1 MKDIYQN
8 LNDRQREAV
17 FYTKGPLLILAGAGS
32 GKTRVLMHRIA
43 YLIESGVDPFNIMAI
58 TFTNKAAASMKERLG
73 LILGDTNSDRVWT
86 ATFHSSCVRILR
98 RFITNIGYSSD
109 FGIYDTE
116 DQRTVV
122 KKAMKS
128 LALSDKMFKPRDI
141 INYISSCKNELRTPA
156 QAIKEAIDLREEKLA
171 KAYEEYQKEL
181 RKNNALDFDDLILKT
196 IELFEK
202 NENVLDFYR
211 ERFVYIMVDEY
222 QDTNTAQ
229 FRLIELLA
237 GKYRNLCVVG
247 DDDQSIYK
255 FRGANI
261 SNILDFE
268 KVYPEAKVIRLEQN
282 YRSHGNILSAANE
295 VIKNNKG
302 RKGKTLWTDK
312 ELGEKIRLW
321 QFASANEEAD
331 AIIRDIREQEKSQD
345 YSSYAVLYRTNA
357 QSRLL
362 EERCIKFN
370 VPYQIVGGVNF
381 YQRKE
386 IKDILA
392 YLKLISSDKDDVSF
406 GRIINI
412 PKRGIGDLSMEKLAA
427 FAREYDTSYFE
438 AARLS
443 YQIDN
448 IKSAANKF
456 ADFCKEILRCREL
469 MEEGTDTASLIE
481 YILEDLGY
489 REHLKLEGEIE
500 SQTRLDNI
508 EELINKA
515 KEYETR
521 SLSDFLEDVALISDI
536 DRMDNEASRITLMT
550 LHAAKGLEFPYVYM
564 AGMEDGLFPGEM
576 SITSIDRDELEEERR
591 LCYVGITRAM
601 KRLTLTLAKTRLVNG
616 QVRYSTFS
624 RFLDEIPD
632 ELLEKRVLDRTSY
645 IRKKQTDP
653 FGDGLPWNKFDER
666 PKSASRI
673 EPPKP
678 KLSFGKEFLAK
689 KAENM
694 EFCVGDRVSHIKFG
708 EGSITEIEETKDDYR
723 IAINFDKYGLKR
735 VSLAFAKLKKI

>member
-469 MEEGTDTASLIE
+469 MEEGIDTASLIE

>member
-345 YSSYAVLYRTNA
+345 YSFYAVLYRTNA

-469 MEEGTDTASLIE
+469 MEEGIDTASLIE

>member
-282 YRSHGNILSAANE
+282 YRSNGNILSAANE

-469 MEEGTDTASLIE
+469 MEEGIDTASLIE

>member
-282 YRSHGNILSAANE
+282 YRSNGNILSAANE

-645 IRKKQTDP
+645 IRKKQTDL

>member
-98 RFITNIGYSSD
+98 RFTTNIGYSSD

-282 YRSHGNILSAANE
+282 YRSNGNILSAANE

>member
-295 VIKNNKG
+295 VIKNNRG

-550 LHAAKGLEFPYVYM
+550 LHAAKGLEFPYVDM

>member
-666 PKSASRI
+666 PKSVSRI

>member
-8 LNDRQREAV
+8 LNDKQREAV

-345 YSSYAVLYRTNA
+345 YSFYAVLYRTNA

-469 MEEGTDTASLIE
+469 MEEGIDTASLIE